1 MSGVDRQLALRKMS
15 ELLRAG
21 ATMLSETCPIC
32 GLPLFKLKSGEV
44 VCPIHGRIFI
54 ARTEEEVAEASTLS
68 VLTELEKAAS
78 TEISRFVKSIRSG
91 GLENESAALRTLT
104 TWLDIIER
112 VERIKRYLQ
121 QGGEESRDRG
131 RRR

>member
-1 MSGVDRQLALRKMS
+1 MSGVDRQLALKKMS

-78 TEISRFVKSIRSG
+78 AEISKFVKALRSG
-91 GLENESAALRTLT
+91 DIGNDPTALRTLAA
-104 TWLDIIER
+104 WLDIIER
-112 VERIKRYLQ
+112 VERIKQYLQ
-121 QGGEESRDRG
+121 QGGEKPRG
-131 RRR
+131 KS